1 MIANESYNLGG
12 GKLYF
17 AQKNTDGSHTDFFYF
32 GRTDDDL
39 KLTLDIETL
48 EHPNTEGNIEEID
61 FEIETKKQF
70 NMNITTDDM
79 TQAMVARF
87 FRGESA
93 ATAQVGATLTAE
105 DQGAVKQGGIYET
118 GFIAFDDMELK
129 TGATP
134 YIEGTDY
141 SVDLGAGTFSI
152 IEGGGIADDTVID
165 VTGTYQTISYDT
177 VEVGTKTKLEG
188 KFKFISDQT
197 TGTRVKALIHK
208 TSIIP
213 SGDFALKGT
222 KEWKKCSFDVKV
234 LKDESIVAVGESKYM
249 KIEEIAA

>member
-17 AQKNTDGSHTDFFYF
+17 AEKDDAGNHSDFFYF

-48 EHPNTEGNIEEID
+48 EHPNTEGNTEEID

-79 TQAMVARF
+79 TQDMVARF
-87 FRGESA
+87 FRGENS
-93 ATAQVGATLTAE
+93 ATAQTGATLTAE
-105 DQGAVKQGGIYET
+105 SMGAVKQGGIYET
-118 GFIAFDDMELK
+118 GYIAFDSLAVD
-129 TGATP
+129 T
-134 YIEGTDY
+134 YVEGTDY
-141 SVDLGAGTFSI
+141 SVDLGAGTFTI
-152 IEGGGIADDTVID
+152 IEGGGISDDTVVA

-222 KEWKKCSFDVKV
+222 KEWKKCSFAVKV

>member
-17 AQKNTDGSHTDFFYF
+17 AEKDDAGVHGDFFYF

-39 KLTLDIETL
+39 KIALDIETL

-61 FEIETKKQF
+61 FEIETKKAF

-87 FRGESA
+87 FRGEAS
-93 ATAQVGATLTAE
+93 ATAQTGATLTAE
-105 DQGAVKQGGIYET
+105 SMGAVKQGGIYET
-118 GFIAFDDMELK
+118 GYIAFDDLALN
-129 TGATP
+129 TYT
-134 YIEGTDY
+134 EGTDY
-141 SVDLGAGTFSI
+141 SVDLGAGTFTI
-152 IEGGGIADDTVID
+152 IVGGGIVDDTSVAAS
-165 VTGTYQTISYDT
+165 GTYQTISYDT
-177 VEVGTKTKLEG
+177 VQVGTKTKLEG